1 MALLR
6 LLRGVGTVVRARLIA
21 PATVH
26 RYKSAVCAQLR
37 QLLELDLLGL
47 REPGLRKRV
56 RDRRT
61 IDYELAVLIIKG
73 HKASSG

>member
-1 MALLR
+1 LALLR
-6 LLRGVGTVVRARLIA
+6 LLRGVGTVRARLIA
-21 PATVH
+21 PATVR

-61 IDYELAVLIIKG
+61 IDYELAVLIEG